1 MGQSAQPSAIFI
13 YHVVCIYIMT
23 YIVGLTGGIGSGKS
37 VASRWFEQQGIYVV
51 DADIVAREVVAQGQ
65 PALAKIKET
74 FGDWVLLDNG
84 ELNRSAL
91 REYIF
96 QHPNA
101 KKTLEHITHPIIR
114 QNIIQQLDQT
124 TDSPYHILVSPL
136 LFETQQHQLVQR
148 TLLID
153 VDEHTQLQRASQRD
167 GQSSEQ
173 IQRIIQTQMP
183 RQQKQQFSDDIVYNH
198 GNMAQLYQQLQQIH
212 TQYLIFAKQY
222 PLST

>member
-1 MGQSAQPSAIFI
+1 
-13 YHVVCIYIMT
+13 MT

-51 DADIVAREVVAQGQ
+51 DSDIVAREVVAQGQ
-65 PALAKIKET
+65 PALAKIKDT

-96 QHPNA
+96 QYPDA
-101 KKTLEHITHPIIR
+101 KKTLEQITHPIIR
-114 QNIIQQLDQT
+114 QNMIQQLHQA

-153 VDEHTQLQRASQRD
+153 VDEHTQLERASQRD
-167 GQSSEQ
+167 GQSLEQ
-173 IQRIIQTQMP
+173 IQRIMQAQMT
-183 RQQKQQFSDDIVYNH
+183 RQQKQQLSDDIVCNH
-198 GNMAQLYQQLQQIH
+198 NDIAQLYQQLQQMH
-212 TQYLIFAKQY
+212 TQYLTFAKQY
-222 PLST
+222 HLSI